1 MNGFT
6 TRAIHGSGR
15 GKREAHGSLRVPVY
29 DSAAFEH
36 ETSSSLRDAFMGRKP
51 AHIYSRITNPTVQ
64 DFESRVQALTGALSV
79 LAVSSGM
86 AAISN
91 TLIALGGAGKNIVT
105 SRYLFGNTL
114 SLFEKTFAAWG
125 LETRYVSM
133 LNPDELAGAIDDKTC
148 AVFLESITNPQLEIA
163 DCRSLSAIT
172 RERGVPLIVDNT
184 LMTPYLFN
192 CAGAGVDIEIISS
205 TKYISGGAT
214 SVGGLIID
222 HGSFD
227 WSRAAGFRKRAA
239 RFGKM
244 AFIAAL
250 RQEVYRDTGACLSPH
265 NAYLQSLGLETMAL
279 RIDKSCRNAQRLAEF
294 LGKNPEVTMIN
305 YPGLAD
311 SASHHTANRQFG
323 HKYGGVLTF
332 DLSSIKECFSFMDA
346 LRIIR
351 RATNINDNKSLI
363 LHPASTIFAE
373 YSDEKKKRMA
383 VRPTM
388 LRLSAGIEDYEDLIT
403 DLQKGFASL

>member
-6 TRAIHGSGR
+6 TRAIHGGR
-15 GKREAHGSLRVPVY
+15 RGPREAHGSLRVPVY
-29 DSAAFEH
+29 DSVAFEH
-36 ETSSSLRDAFMGRKP
+36 EDSNSLRDAFAGRKP

-64 DFESRVQALTGALSV
+64 DFEARIQALTGALSV

-125 LETRYVSM
+125 LEARCVSM
-133 LNPDELAGAIDDKTC
+133 LNPEELSRAVDDETC
-148 AVFLESITNPQLEIA
+148 AVFLESITNPQLEVA
-163 DCRSLSAIT
+163 DCRALSAVT
-172 RERGVPLIVDNT
+172 RERGVPLVVDNT

-192 CAGAGVDIEIISS
+192 CAEAGVDIEIISS

-214 SVGGLIID
+214 SVGGLVID

-227 WSRAAGFRKRAA
+227 WSRAAKFRKRAA

-279 RIDKSCRNAQRLAEF
+279 RIDKSCRNARRLAEF
-294 LGKNPEVTMIN
+294 LEQRPEVRMVN
-305 YPGLAD
+305 YPGLAG
-311 SASHHTANRQFG
+311 SLSYPAASRQFG
-323 HKYGGVLTF
+323 NKYGGVLTF
-332 DLSSIKECFSFMDA
+332 DLSGIEQCFSFMDA
-346 LRIIR
+346 LRVIR

-373 YSDEKKKRMA
+373 YSDEEKKRMA
-383 VRPTM
+383 IRPAM
-388 LRLSAGIEDYEDLIT
+388 LRLSAGIEDYEDLII

>member
-1 MNGFT
+1 
-6 TRAIHGSGR
+6 
-15 GKREAHGSLRVPVY
+15 VY
-29 DSAAFEH
+29 DSVAFEH
-36 ETSSSLRDAFMGRKP
+36 ESSNSLRDAFMGRKP

-64 DFESRVQALTGALSV
+64 DFEARIQALTGALSV

-91 TLIALGGAGKNIVT
+91 TLIALGGAGKNIIT

-125 LETRYVSM
+125 LEARYVSM
-133 LNPDELAGAIDDKTC
+133 LNPEELAQAIDDETC
-148 AVFLESITNPQLEIA
+148 AVFLESITNPQLEVA
-163 DCRSLSAIT
+163 DCRALST
-172 RERGVPLIVDNT
+172 VVRERGVPLIVDNT

-192 CAGAGVDIEIISS
+192 CAEAGVDIEIISS

-214 SVGGLIID
+214 SVGGLVID

-227 WSRAAGFRKRAA
+227 WSRAAKFKKRAA
-239 RFGKM
+239 KFGKM

-279 RIDKSCRNAQRLAEF
+279 RIDKSCRNAQCLAEI
-294 LGKNPEVTMIN
+294 LAQRPEVVRVN

-311 SASHHTANRQFG
+311 SSSRPTASRQFG
-323 HKYGGVLTF
+323 NKYGGVLTF
-332 DLSSIKECFSFMDA
+332 DLNGIEECFSFMDA
-346 LRIIR
+346 LRVIR

-373 YSDEKKKRMA
+373 YSDEEKKRMA
-383 VRPTM
+383 IRPTM
-388 LRLSAGIEDYEDLIT
+388 LRLSTGIEDYEDLII

>member
-6 TRAIHGSGR
+6 TRAIHGGGR
-15 GKREAHGSLRVPVY
+15 RDAHGSLRVPVY
-29 DSAAFEH
+29 DSVAFEH
-36 ETSSSLRDAFMGRKP
+36 ENSSSLRDAFMGRKP

-64 DFESRVQALTGALSV
+64 DFEARIQALTGALSV

-125 LETRYVSM
+125 LEARYVSM
-133 LNPDELAGAIDDKTC
+133 LNPEELAQAIDDETC
-148 AVFLESITNPQLEIA
+148 AVFLESITNPQLEVA
-163 DCRSLSAIT
+163 NCQSLSAVI

-214 SVGGLIID
+214 SVGGLVID

-227 WSRAAGFRKRAA
+227 WSRAAKFRGRAA
-239 RFGKM
+239 KFGKM

-279 RIDKSCRNAQRLAEF
+279 RIDKSCQNAQYLAEF
-294 LGKNPEVTMIN
+294 IAKRPEVTEVN
-305 YPGLAD
+305 YPGLTD
-311 SASHHTANRQFG
+311 SPSRPTASRQFN

-332 DLSSIKECFSFMDA
+332 DLNSIEECFSFMDA
-346 LRIIR
+346 LRVVR

-373 YSDEKKKRMA
+373 YSDEEKKRMA
-383 VRPTM
+383 IRPTM
-388 LRLSAGIEDYEDLIT
+388 LRLSAGIEDYEDLII